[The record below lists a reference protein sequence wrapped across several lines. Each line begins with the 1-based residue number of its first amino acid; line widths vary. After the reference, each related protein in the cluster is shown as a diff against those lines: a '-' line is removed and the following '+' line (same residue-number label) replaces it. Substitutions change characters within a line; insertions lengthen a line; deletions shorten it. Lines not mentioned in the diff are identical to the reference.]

1 MFDSID
7 SSLGQFLHLH
17 DQTFSSESS
26 SLQFCLVEDKE
37 VSSGLSKQVDR
48 MGILP
53 MRQHQQLDFIS
64 HHFKHF
70 NIYIYSV
77 FICIHVCHMRQVYLD
92 LPLQCYDFCNAMI
105 LGRAVCLQGNHHDK
119 ISGNRLVVGEDGW
132 LKWLK
137 WVNCIL
143 LHADS
148 IQFYLCILL

>member
-70 NIYIYSV
+70 NIYIYIFS
-77 FICIHVCHMRQVYLD
+77 IHMYSCVSYEASL
-92 LPLQCYDFCNAMI
+92 FGSSFAM
-105 LGRAVCLQGNHHDK
+105 L
-119 ISGNRLVVGEDGW
+119 
-132 LKWLK
+132 
-137 WVNCIL
+137 
-143 LHADS
+143 
-148 IQFYLCILL
+148 